1 MTILNK
7 TKRNLTKLNKS
18 HRNHSI
24 FVLYLLSKWRETLQM
39 DGKAY
44 TPDEVAQL
52 FQISKHTVY
61 ELIKRGELQAFKIG
75 NKMRIEQEEIERYKE
90 STKAPVKKIQVA
102 QVDISG
108 SIPIRL
114 SGSHDFLVEHF
125 VKQTSKDLHLQIQ
138 PTYIGS
144 LEGLMMLYRGQ
155 SDIAAIH
162 LLDPASQEYNLPFIH
177 QLFIYE
183 SISVVRFVSRE
194 QGFIV
199 AKGNPKGI
207 TNFHDLTRKDVQFVN
222 RQKGAGT
229 RFLFDSMLSKNGID
243 PTKINGYTNEEWN
256 HLSTASYIS
265 RGIADVVF
273 GIQSAASHL
282 DLDFIPIAK
291 EQFDLVFRFTNENK
305 QNLTTLITYLQS
317 PEFKNSV
324 TDLHGYDIQNLGK
337 IIYQTSKTEETSC

>member
-1 MTILNK
+1 
-7 TKRNLTKLNKS
+7 
-18 HRNHSI
+18 
-24 FVLYLLSKWRETLQM
+24 M

-61 ELIKRGELQAFKIG
+61 ELIKRGELQAFKVG
-75 NKMRIEQEEIERYKE
+75 NKMRIEHSEIERYKE
-90 STKAPVKKIQVA
+90 STKAPAKKIQVEQMDTHA
-102 QVDISG
+102 S
-108 SIPIRL
+108 SPIRL

-125 VKQTSKDLHLQIQ
+125 VKQTSKDLQQQIQ

-177 QLFIYE
+177 QLFVHE

-207 TNFHDLTRKDVQFVN
+207 SDFNDLVQKNVQFVN

-229 RFLFDSMLSKNGID
+229 RFLFDSMLSKHGIT
-243 PTKINGYTNEEWN
+243 PIEINGYSTEEWN

-265 RGIADVVF
+265 RGMADVAF

-282 DLDFIPIAK
+282 GLDFIPVAK

-305 QNLTTLITYLQS
+305 QKLTDLIHYLQS
-317 PEFKNSV
+317 PGFKSSL
-324 TDLHGYDIQNLGK
+324 TDLEGYGIQDLGT
-337 IIYQTSKTEETSC
+337 IIYQTSKLEETRC

>member
-1 MTILNK
+1 
-7 TKRNLTKLNKS
+7 
-18 HRNHSI
+18 
-24 FVLYLLSKWRETLQM
+24 M

-61 ELIKRGELQAFKIG
+61 ELIKRGELQAFKVG
-75 NKMRIEQEEIERYKE
+75 NKMRIEQSEIERYKE
-90 STKAPVKKIQVA
+90 STKAPVKKIQVEQMDTHA
-102 QVDISG
+102 SL
-108 SIPIRL
+108 PIRL

-125 VKQTSKDLHLQIQ
+125 VKQTSKDLQQQIQ

-177 QLFIYE
+177 QLFVHE

-199 AKGNPKGI
+199 GKGNPKGI
-207 TNFHDLTRKDVQFVN
+207 YDFNDLVQKNVQFVN

-229 RFLFDSMLSKNGID
+229 RFLFDSMLSKNGIA
-243 PTKINGYTNEEWN
+243 PTEINGYSTEEWN

-265 RGIADVVF
+265 RGMADVAF

-282 DLDFIPIAK
+282 GLDFIPVAK

-305 QNLTTLITYLQS
+305 QKLTDLIHYLQS
-317 PEFKNSV
+317 PGFKSSL
-324 TDLHGYDIQNLGK
+324 TDLEGYDIQDLGT
-337 IIYQTSKTEETSC
+337 IIYQTSKLEETKC

>member
-1 MTILNK
+1 
-7 TKRNLTKLNKS
+7 
-18 HRNHSI
+18 
-24 FVLYLLSKWRETLQM
+24 M
-39 DGKAY
+39 DEKAY

-61 ELIKRGELQAFKIG
+61 ELIKRGELQAFKVG
-75 NKMRIEQEEIERYKE
+75 NKMRIEHSEIERYKE
-90 STKAPVKKIQVA
+90 STKAPAKKIQVE
-102 QVDISG
+102 QIDTRS
-108 SIPIRL
+108 SLPIRL
-114 SGSHDFLVEHF
+114 SGSHDFLVEHL
-125 VKQTSKDLHLQIQ
+125 VKQTSKDLQLQIQ

-144 LEGLMMLYRGQ
+144 LEGLMLLYRGQ

-162 LLDPASQEYNLPFIH
+162 LLDPASQEYNLPVIH
-177 QLFIYE
+177 QLFVYE

-207 TNFHDLTRKDVQFVN
+207 YDFNDLVRKDVQFVN

-229 RFLFDSMLSKNGID
+229 RFLFDSMLSKNRIA
-243 PTKINGYTNEEWN
+243 PSEINGYSTEEWN

-265 RGIADVVF
+265 RGMADVAF

-282 DLDFIPIAK
+282 GLDFIPVAK

-305 QNLTTLITYLQS
+305 QKLTELFHYLQS
-317 PEFKNSV
+317 PGFKSSL
-324 TDLHGYDIQNLGK
+324 TDLEGYDIKDLGTV
-337 IIYQTSKTEETSC
+337 IYQTSKLEDTTC

>member
-1 MTILNK
+1 
-7 TKRNLTKLNKS
+7 
-18 HRNHSI
+18 
-24 FVLYLLSKWRETLQM
+24 M

-61 ELIKRGELQAFKIG
+61 ELIKRGELQAFKVG
-75 NKMRIEQEEIERYKE
+75 NKMRIEHGEIERYKE
-90 STKAPVKKIQVA
+90 STKAPAKKIQVETIDTHA
-102 QVDISG
+102 PL
-108 SIPIRL
+108 PIRL

-125 VKQTSKDLHLQIQ
+125 VKQTSKDLQLQIQ

-155 SDIAAIH
+155 SDIAAVH

-177 QLFIYE
+177 QLFVHE

-207 TNFHDLTRKDVQFVN
+207 YGFNDLIQKNVQFVN

-229 RFLFDSMLSKNGID
+229 RFLFDSMLSKNGIS
-243 PTKINGYTNEEWN
+243 PGEIHGYLNEEWN

-265 RGIADVVF
+265 RGMADVAF

-282 DLDFIPIAK
+282 GLEFIPVAK

-305 QNLTTLITYLQS
+305 QKLTELIHYLQS
-317 PEFKNSV
+317 TGFKSSL
-324 TDLHGYDIQNLGK
+324 TDLEGYDIQDLGT
-337 IIYQTSKTEETSC
+337 IIYQTNKPEETTC